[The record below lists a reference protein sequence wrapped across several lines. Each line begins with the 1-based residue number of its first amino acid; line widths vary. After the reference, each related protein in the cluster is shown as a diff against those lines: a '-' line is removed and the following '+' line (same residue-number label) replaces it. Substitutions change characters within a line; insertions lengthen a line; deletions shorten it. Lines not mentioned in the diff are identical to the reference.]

1 MVRRAAME
9 PARNGR
15 DDQAERLGVL
25 PPVAAAMEP
34 ARNGRDDGHGGS
46 MGRMEPSRPQWS
58 PPVMGGMTSEP
69 QYGTNEQLL
78 PQWSPPVMGGM
89 TRWKSGPPG
98 KGDRAAMGAARSPRS
113 SAPQWSPPV
122 MGGMTSAPST
132 TISAPSGAA
141 MEPARNGR
149 DDGAQDREGLLVDGA
164 AMEPARNGRDDHGG
178 YRPGATRT
186 CRRNGARP

>member
-46 MGRMEPSRPQWS
+46 MGRMAPSRPQWS

-89 TRWKSGPPG
+89 TVRRIA
-98 KGDRAAMGAARSPRS
+98 RAS
-113 SAPQWSPPV
+113 SLTAPQWSPPV
-122 MGGMTSAPST
+122 MGGMTTVGTVPAP
-132 TISAPSGAA
+132 PGPVAA

-149 DDGAQDREGLLVDGA
+149 DDGR
-164 AMEPARNGRDDHGG
+164 
-178 YRPGATRT
+178 
-186 CRRNGARP
+186 GARSR

>member
-25 PPVAAAMEP
+25 TPVAAAMEP

-46 MGRMEPSRPQWS
+46 MGRMAPSRPQWS
-58 PPVMGGMTSEP
+58 PPVIGGMTSAP
-69 QYGTNEQLL
+69 QYGTNEQRL

-98 KGDRAAMGAARSPRS
+98 KGDRAAM
-113 SAPQWSPPV
+113 
-122 MGGMTSAPST
+122 
-132 TISAPSGAA
+132 
-141 MEPARNGR
+141 EPARNGR
-149 DDGAQDREGLLVDGA
+149 DDA
-164 AMEPARNGRDDHGG
+164 
-178 YRPGATRT
+178 RPGPPGRRVVA
-186 CRRNGARP
+186 RRNGARP